1 MTSLMEEREWE
12 RDLNQT
18 LRLNLILGNP
28 YGSKLKTANIHWLV
42 MLKGEHFHILA
53 FILLTSIY

>member
-1 MTSLMEEREWE
+1 MEEREWE

-28 YGSKLKTANIHWLV
+28 YGIKLKTANIHWLV